1 MKKHV
6 ISIVFIALLLLA
18 ACSNNEKAEVTEDV
32 EVQEFFNMVE
42 SLNIVFDEEITN
54 EIKQEVGIKD
64 AAVTLT
70 SNEQNPAVHADILVD
85 SEVENIDDFT
95 KKYVNKLKN
104 KYPKNMIKFKMS
116 NGSEIL
122 VEEMY

>member
-42 SLNIVFDEEITN
+42 SLNIGFDEEITN
-54 EIKQEVGIKD
+54 EIKQEVGIVD
-64 AAVTLT
+64 ATVTFT
-70 SNEQNPAVHADILVD
+70 SDEQNTSVYADILVD